1 MAVVIFDSVDNSCI
15 KTLCC
20 CLCLVSLWSP
30 LLRTMLLCLLTPV
43 TLLSWSHSELQ
54 WSPGAALLGHTWGA
68 TSHHQQP
75 ETAPS
80 VRKSQRKNIYHL
92 LINIF
97 ASKVLMIFIMPF
109 QWKYTIIGVGRFKL
123 GFPTMSPHGAL
134 KLGKSKSRFKSC

>member
-80 VRKSQRKNIYHL
+80 VRKSQRKNIYL
-92 LINIF
+92 FFINIF
-97 ASKVLMIFIMPF
+97 IAKFLMIFIISLLDVHLPLPF
-109 QWKYTIIGVGRFKL
+109 SDSSGLLYSWVENEILLKAIAL
-123 GFPTMSPHGAL
+123 TM
-134 KLGKSKSRFKSC
+134 KMF

>member
-80 VRKSQRKNIYHL
+80 VRKSQRKNIYL
-92 LINIF
+92 FFINIF
-97 ASKVLMIFIMPF
+97 IAKFLMIFIISLLDVHLPLPF
-109 QWKYTIIGVGRFKL
+109 SDSSGLLYSWVENEILLLAIAL
-123 GFPTMSPHGAL
+123 TM
-134 KLGKSKSRFKSC
+134 KMF